1 MRNGEQPMG
10 PFYWLVFAVLIVII
24 AVAFFVPH

>member
-10 PFYWLVFAVLIVII
+10 ALWKLVFVLLCLIV
-24 AVAFFVPH
+24 VVRVFVK

>member
-10 PFYWLVFAVLIVII
+10 ALWWTVLVLLCLIV
-24 AVAFFVPH
+24 VVHVFVR